1 MSKDKAMMTV
11 MMIIKTFIIIIE
23 HGFKLKVNIKNTFT
37 FTLITT
43 NYLILFNK

>member
-1 MSKDKAMMTV
+1 MSKDKAMTV
-11 MMIIKTFIIIIE
+11 MIIIKTFIIIE